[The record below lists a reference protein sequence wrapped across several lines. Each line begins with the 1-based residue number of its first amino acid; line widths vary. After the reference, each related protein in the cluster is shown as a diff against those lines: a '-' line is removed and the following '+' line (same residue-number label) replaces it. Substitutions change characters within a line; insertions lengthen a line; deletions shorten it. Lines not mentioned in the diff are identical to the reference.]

1 MAVRS
6 TNTYSEGLQALIQ
19 DIASLQLAPDA
30 NVEFLLQ
37 IQQMIIGEAQA
48 PVAAATAAGP
58 PIPGGSAV
66 PAPPVGAPPPG
77 MPPGGPEGGPPPGLA
92 ALLGV
97 GGPGGGSSPLP
108 RSDTQSEMA
117 RMLA

>member
-6 TNTYSEGLQALIQ
+6 TNTYAEGLQALIQ

-66 PAPPVGAPPPG
+66 PAPPVGGGAPA
-77 MPPGGPEGGPPPGLA
+77 PPPGLA

-108 RSDTQSEMA
+108 RTDTQSEMA

>member
-30 NVEFLLQ
+30 NVEFLLSLQNQ
-37 IQQMIIGEAQA
+37 IIAEAGA
-48 PVAAATAAGP
+48 PAANALAAGP
-58 PIPGGSAV
+58 QPPGNVQPV
-66 PAPPVGAPPPG
+66 PTAPPPG
-77 MPPGGPEGGPPPGLA
+77 GGAPAPPPGLA
-92 ALLGV
+92 ALLQV

-108 RSDTQSEMA
+108 RTDTQSEMA
-117 RMLA
+117 RLLS